1 MAIVPPLYEPS
12 YESPSAFPSQLL
24 FFSFAFSVSPALRLA
39 PSATVAL
46 VSAFTVSVSFTC
58 AAPTAAPVDN
68 ALLSCA
74 LTRLAAS
81 MVMAFLSCRVFP
93 AAFSSAVRSEAL
105 ACRVTFPRFA
115 SVVWVIFVTLTTPF
129 PESSAAPPEVAFSF
143 SDPSFHA
150 FSLTLPARMA
160 VSRSVVTVVPSP
172 ILTFE
177 VESTVYLV
185 SAPVPLYPPAAI
197 DSIS

>member
-1 MAIVPPLYEPS
+1 
-12 YESPSAFPSQLL
+12 
-24 FFSFAFSVSPALRLA
+24 
-39 PSATVAL
+39 
-46 VSAFTVSVSFTC
+46 
-58 AAPTAAPVDN
+58 
-68 ALLSCA
+68 
-74 LTRLAAS
+74 

-143 SDPSFHA
+143 SEPSFHA
-150 FSLTLPARMA
+150 FSLTLSARMA

-172 ILTFE
+172 TVTFE